1 MLDRV
6 CFRRFT
12 QLENYLTTNSNQ
24 LIVNFLQLLGFVSHI
39 NLLNM
44 FLFQVES
51 GKIMLEG
58 CISEDYYKVKEL
70 LYEQYAIL

>member
-1 MLDRV
+1 M
-6 CFRRFT
+6 
-12 QLENYLTTNSNQ
+12 S
-24 LIVNFLQLLGFVSHI
+24 I
-39 NLLNM
+39 
-44 FLFQVES
+44 FLFQVEN